1 MNNDVIRIGGAS
13 GYWGDYSRSTA
24 ELLAAGGL
32 DYLVYDYLA
41 EVTMS
46 IMARARAKD
55 SEAGYAKDFVRQTV
69 GRRLI
74 QFYQRPLI
82 ETSTQSHAQLK
93 SFVQAQD
100 GLRGI
105 SINDYLPNYRNFL
118 D

>member
-1 MNNDVIRIGGAS
+1 MTWNHAPKHIQRQALAS
-13 GYWGDYSRSTA
+13 AVKLS
-24 ELLAAGGL
+24 
-32 DYLVYDYLA
+32 
-41 EVTMS
+41 
-46 IMARARAKD
+46 
-55 SEAGYAKDFVRQTV
+55 YAKDPVRQTV
-69 GRRLI
+69 SRRLI